1 MSALRADSA
10 AVRRI
15 PSPGEKVPPKGGAE
29 VECGRQPE
37 LRQKVKT
44 SEYVT

>member
-15 PSPGEKVPPKGGAE
+15 PSPGEKVPPKGVE